1 MKTCVYKIKI
11 EMNHHSSQKGIEKM
25 AKRTSKK
32 YDAILEASIRV
43 IAKYGYHRAQV
54 SKIAKEACVADG
66 TIYLYFENKEDLLIS
81 IFKEKIG
88 NFIRLAKR
96 KISTA
101 KDAKEQ
107 LFHIIALHLGY
118 LEANPLLAVVVQME
132 IRQSDPHVRKEIGEL
147 MQAYLNLIE
156 HVMEQGKVSGIFRA
170 DLDVRL
176 ARKMIFG
183 TLDDLV
189 TSWVSHQQK
198 YSLHALVKPVY
209 QMFVDGITVKEE
221 E

>member
-1 MKTCVYKIKI
+1 
-11 EMNHHSSQKGIEKM
+11 M
-25 AKRTSKK
+25 AKRNRKK

-43 IAKYGYHRAQV
+43 IAEYGYHRAQV
-54 SKIAKEACVADG
+54 SKIAKEANVADG

-88 NFIRLAKR
+88 YFIRLAKR
-96 KISTA
+96 KISA
-101 KDAKEQ
+101 APDAKEQ
-107 LFHIIALHLGY
+107 LFHIISLHLSY

-156 HVMEQGKVSGIFRA
+156 HVMKQGKVSGVFRA

-189 TSWVSHQQK
+189 TSWVIQQQK
-198 YSLHALVKPVY
+198 YSLHALAKPVY
-209 QMFVDGITVKEE
+209 QMFVDGITAKERE
-221 E
+221 